1 VCFWSFLETQVENPK
16 PPFAQPVGVE
26 TNELQQS
33 FRREIAC
40 KICGALVRLDKC
52 KIDED
57 GRAVH
62 ERCYFEK
69 VSARNNP
76 EI

>member
-1 VCFWSFLETQVENPK
+1 MKVENPK
-16 PPFAQPVGVE
+16 PPFAQPAGFGM
-26 TNELQQS
+26 NEVQQS
-33 FRREIAC
+33 SPREIAC
-40 KICGALVRLDKC
+40 GICGALVRLDKC

-62 ERCYFEK
+62 ASCYFEK